1 METDLNKKL
10 DKILDIKPKNLRQ
23 INRKLYNEDF
33 MEDVFTS
40 NINLYNINDSKNI
53 KRYRKA
59 VIDFAEYIFKSVT
72 NTDNFVLRFSM
83 DRYNINN
90 ICKHIYIDTDK
101 EIELSYY
108 DFYKHTIYYL
118 SGMQQFINNK
128 LDINRFTI
136 KRDYF
141 AEGCYLFGYKIK
153 YNKESNNNGIFYK
166 EPNVFIKNISKIF
179 HHLLA
184 GFYILMIILFFI
196 VPFII
201 LYRN

>member
-10 DKILDIKPKNLRQ
+10 DKILDITPKKLRQ

-72 NTDNFVLRFSM
+72 NTDNFVLHFSM

-108 DFYKHTIYYL
+108 DFYKHALYYL
-118 SGMQQFINNK
+118 SGMK
-128 LDINRFTI
+128 HDLDLNRFTI
-136 KRDYF
+136 KREYF
-141 AEGCYLFGYKIK
+141 AEDGYLFGYKIK

-196 VPFII
+196 VPLII
-201 LYRN
+201 YYIGIK

>member
-10 DKILDIKPKNLRQ
+10 DKILGITPKKLRQ
-23 INRKLYNEDF
+23 INHKLYNEDF

-136 KRDYF
+136 VRNYF
-141 AEGCYLFGYKIK
+141 AEDSYLFGYNII

-179 HHLLA
+179 HHLKA
-184 GFYILMIILFFI
+184 AIYILIMVILFSI
-196 VPFII
+196 VLLII
-201 LYRN
+201 FL